1 MGSSHHTRLQEDA
14 LSVGGCRLK
23 VGFVSVLVTSL
34 GLGLASCATDDA
46 AEDEATTTQES
57 PEAPETSVEI
67 PSDTLAGEQSQH
79 IVELL
84 NADEDTTAADV
95 EEHLHSS
102 FTAEVSV
109 DELVELF
116 NQNLRPAQPF
126 TVAEYQGG
134 DRQAVSVLT
143 SPVSD
148 PLDMTVTVDT
158 EGLITGLLF
167 TPSASDG

>member
-1 MGSSHHTRLQEDA
+1 M
-14 LSVGGCRLK
+14 SVGRRRLK
-23 VGFVSVLVTSL
+23 AGLVSVLVTSL
-34 GLGLASCATDDA
+34 GLGLAGCAS
-46 AEDEATTTQES
+46 DEASEASSDTTQES
-57 PEAPETSVEI
+57 TEVSVDI
-67 PSDTLAGEQSQH
+67 PGDPLAGKRSQH

-84 NADEDTTAADV
+84 NADEDTTAADI

-126 TVAEYQGG
+126 TVEDYQGG
-134 DRQAVSVLT
+134 DREAVSVLS

-167 TPSASDG
+167 TPSESDG